1 MTWLRRLGIPA
12 SLAWGFPGV
21 LLFML
26 GEGIDQGFLSAYL
39 ADHGV
44 STQSIAVLFTVR
56 GVAVGVASWLS
67 GALSDLWGPRRVM
80 WLGSVIWVVFQVLF
94 LAVALPTLSFP
105 LLLVSFA
112 LRGFGFPL
120 FAFAFLTWITAATPE
135 HRLGRAV
142 GWFYFCYVGGLLV
155 FGALSASVLVPL
167 LGTYPTLWF
176 ALACMLA
183 GGAMTLLLVREPS
196 APASGEN
203 PVGVLFG
210 SVSILWRNWKV
221 GVGAVVRCIC
231 SSAYDAY
238 PILMPIFFTQT
249 IGFSLTEWLR
259 LSFVMC
265 ATTMVCNLVFGAVG
279 DRFGW
284 RRTIAWFGGVGCAV
298 TVLLLYYV
306 PLLAGQQYAL
316 ALLAAALNGAPA
328 AAYAPLSALVPALA
342 PGHKGQAMAA
352 LNLGA
357 GASMLVGPAIV
368 AVFFGVLG
376 MAGVIWIFAGLY
388 LASAVLVMLL
398 KEPA

>member
-1 MTWLRRLGIPA
+1 MI
-12 SLAWGFPGV
+12 WGFPGV

-26 GEGIDQGFLSAYL
+26 GEGIDQGFLSAFL
-39 ADHGV
+39 SDRGV
-44 STQSIAVLFTVR
+44 SLHSIAMLFTVR

-80 WLGSVIWVVFQVLF
+80 WVGSVIWAVFQVLF
-94 LAVALPTLSFP
+94 LAVALPTLDFS
-105 LLLVSFA
+105 LLMVSFA

-120 FAFAFLTWITAATPE
+120 FAFAFLTWITAVTPE
-135 HRLGRAV
+135 KRLGRAV

-155 FGALSASVLVPL
+155 FGALSASVLVPW
-167 LGTYPTLWF
+167 LGTFPTLWF
-176 ALACMLA
+176 ALLCMVSGSL
-183 GGAMTLLLVREPS
+183 MTLLLVRGTS
-196 APASGEN
+196 APAGAEN
-203 PVGVLFG
+203 PLAVLFG
-210 SVSILWRNWKV
+210 SVAILWRNWKV

-238 PILMPIFFTQT
+238 PVLMPIFFTQT
-249 IGFSLTEWLR
+249 IGFSLAEWLR

-265 ATTMVCNLVFGAVG
+265 ATTMVCNLIFGAVG
-279 DRFGW
+279 DRIGW

-298 TVLLLYYV
+298 TLLLLYYV

-342 PGHKGQAMAA
+342 PGHRGQAMAA

-357 GASMLVGPAIV
+357 GASMLVGPAVV
-368 AVFFGVLG
+368 AVFFPVLG
-376 MAGVIWIFAGLY
+376 MSGVVWIFAGLY
-388 LASAVLVMLL
+388 LLSAVLVAFL
-398 KEPA
+398 KPS